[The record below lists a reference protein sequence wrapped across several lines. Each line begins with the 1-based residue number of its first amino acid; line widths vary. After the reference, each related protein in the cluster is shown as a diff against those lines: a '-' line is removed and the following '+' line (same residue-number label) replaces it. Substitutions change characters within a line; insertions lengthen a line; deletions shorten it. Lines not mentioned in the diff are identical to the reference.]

1 MWTASG
7 ITMIVF
13 SMNTDAKRKE
23 KPHPV
28 YQTERGKENKG
39 YSASIFCNQVGPEG
53 GRDLVEATL
62 EALNDFAD
70 PKE

>member
-13 SMNTDAKRKE
+13 SMNTVAKLKE

-28 YQTERGKENKG
+28 YQTERGKEK
-39 YSASIFCNQVGPEG
+39 F
-53 GRDLVEATL
+53 
-62 EALNDFAD
+62 
-70 PKE
+70 